1 MEAYHPLGI
10 ELSFRVSFF
19 TLNCML
25 ISFIVNPVE
34 GLKYDKVANVSTSL
48 IGCFAQDDVTG
59 EKPETLQ
66 VFMTL
71 L

>member
-1 MEAYHPLGI
+1 M
-10 ELSFRVSFF
+10 S
-19 TLNCML
+19 
-25 ISFIVNPVE
+25 ISFIFNPVE

>member
-1 MEAYHPLGI
+1 
-10 ELSFRVSFF
+10 
-19 TLNCML
+19 ML

-59 EKPETLQ
+59 EKLQ